1 VQSFSFSSVCYS
13 CAHSL
18 CDDVKVLIPTRFAQT
33 QLSSILTDVRRYQ
46 SALLDCDGYGLEE
59 LVAPKNPIVEY
70 ANFQPYTSNSL
81 VKRLTS
87 IIAVHGLDGRR
98 RRSWTAKN
106 GALWLRDFLP
116 TVAKN
121 ARILTYGYNVH
132 TRGRH
137 ALSDQKIHS
146 LGEELITSIAA
157 DRTARGVCTVPICH
171 QRSFLTGLSGTRPA
185 NNLHCA

>member
-1 VQSFSFSSVCYS
+1 MQSFSLSSFCYS
-13 CAHSL
+13 CEHSL
-18 CDDVKVLIPTRFAQT
+18 CDDVKVLIPTRSAET

-46 SALLDCDGYGLEE
+46 SALLDSDGYGLEE
-59 LVAPKNPIVEY
+59 LVAPKNPMIEY
-70 ANFQPYTSNSL
+70 ANFQPYTLNSL
-81 VKRLTS
+81 LKTLTS

-106 GALWLRDFLP
+106 GAMWLRDFLP
-116 TVAKN
+116 KEVKN

-137 ALSDQKIHS
+137 ALSDQKIHA

-157 DRTARGVCTVPICH
+157 DRTARGVCASYICC
-171 QRSFLTGLSGTRPA
+171 QRSFLTGLSGTRPSY
-185 NNLHCA
+185 NFHCA